1 MRKVTHGNG
10 HGLYRTIDIKGL
22 QDEMGGQAAF
32 AKNLDAIFT
41 AGSEG
46 TETAD
51 MSGMVALVKPLYY

>member
-1 MRKVTHGNG
+1 M
-10 HGLYRTIDIKGL
+10 YRTIDIKGL

-51 MSGMVALVKPLYY
+51 MSGMVALVKPLYC